1 MSEEPLWGWPWH
13 GLATQLP
20 GSNEA
25 SIALPSGAAQR
36 MPVVGGHWTYLWD
49 VGRPDRESDSD
60 DPDRAWW
67 GKAILRGTGLPN
79 QLYAYGGLNM
89 NAGPIQFESG
99 VGRLTLSIS
108 SKSDGAATL
117 TVRGYL
123 NLTGV
128 PVSSTASIDISYPD
142 VGADYLAPDGVY
154 WPLRFTLVDRLPNGR
169 AMLLRV
175 SREYGFLIGAFETL
189 AIIELIVGGEAAAI
203 TLTRTIHASGKDCQG
218 RITVTEDQR
227 QNRPPITT
235 IGGSRARIGTA
246 VSDSSVEATVWAW
259 YEPGGDVQLMT
270 YRARIRYS
278 ITETLTGSA
287 TQQNGTS
294 RREVNMDIELA
305 VGGVSASSTIQ
316 IEVSTQAS
324 VDNNDSSKAVL
335 NVQGSMTLN
344 GTTQKVLGGSENG
357 QFTVIGPS
365 DSVPPLDPELAARMQ
380 TLPWLRGAGTAW
392 QIASRQSVLS
402 WQALSNKVLCWALY
416 YEDNINGDI
425 YGPRRVTYT
434 DALTPVGVDS
444 GTYSR
449 HTSEGLLDGFS
460 RASYNPV
467 TGAVRRNQNTPL
479 YTWV

>member
-25 SIALPSGAAQR
+25 SIALPSGAVQR

-49 VGRPDRESDSD
+49 VGRPDR
-60 DPDRAWW
+60 DPDTEDPNRAWW
-67 GKAILRGTGLPN
+67 GKAILRGTGLPS

-89 NAGPIQFESG
+89 NAGPIQFEAG

-108 SKSDGAATL
+108 SKPEGAATL

-128 PVSSTASIDISYPD
+128 PVSSAASIDISYPD
-142 VGADYLAPDGVY
+142 LGADYLAPDGAY
-154 WPLRFTLVDRLPNGR
+154 WPLQFSLVDRLPNGR
-169 AMLLRV
+169 GMLLRV
-175 SREYGFLIGAFETL
+175 SREYGFLTGSAETL
-189 AIIELIVGGEAAAI
+189 AIIELTVGGEAAAI

-259 YEPGGDVQLMT
+259 YGPGGHVQLMT
-270 YRARIRYS
+270 YRARIRHS

-287 TQQNGTS
+287 TQQSGTS
-294 RREVNMDIELA
+294 RSEVNIDIELA
-305 VGGVSASSTIQ
+305 VGGVSAHSAVQ
-316 IEVSTQAS
+316 IEVNTQTF
-324 VDNNDSSKAVL
+324 VDNNDSRKAVL
-335 NVQGSMTLN
+335 DVLGSMTMN
-344 GTTQKVLGGSENG
+344 GATQKVLGGSGNG
-357 QFTVIGPS
+357 QFTVIGPR
-365 DSVPPLDPELAARMQ
+365 DSVPPLDPEVAARMQ
-380 TLPWLRGAGTAW
+380 TLPWLRGAGTSW

-402 WQALSNKVLCWALY
+402 WKALSNKVLCWVLD

-425 YGPRRVTYT
+425 YGPRQVTYT
-434 DALTPVGVDS
+434 DALTPGGVDS
-444 GTYSR
+444 GIYTR
-449 HTSEGLLDGFS
+449 HTSEGVLDGFS
-460 RASYNPV
+460 RGSYNPV
-467 TGAVRRNQNTPL
+467 TGAVRRNQNTAL